1 MLRMA
6 GLVAMAFVAAS
17 GPGAAWANGGPVEW
31 TRATV
36 VGDLVPAGYWKRPA
50 QALSI
55 EIDA

>member
-1 MLRMA
+1 MA